1 MTGAAGGVGT
11 RAAAFTSAALIASQ
25 VAGKAARDALF
36 LTSFPVTMLPAVT
49 ALSAGLSLAGA
60 LWISRVI
67 ARRSPATVLPR
78 LFAVS
83 ALGLI
88 VEWIVQAR
96 APAMAAVA
104 VYLHMA
110 VFGPLLL
117 TAFWSLVNERFDPH
131 SARHAVGRI
140 ALGGTVGGVL
150 GALLAWQAASHVA
163 LPTIILLLAALHV
176 ACLLGTLRFRARSV
190 RVNEPPPLVRVST
203 VTMLR
208 QEPYL
213 RSLALLVALGAIL
226 SALLD
231 YVFSREAVETFASG
245 SSLLT
250 FFALFW
256 LAIAVLS
263 LVMQLVLGQ
272 RALERLGLA
281 ANMAFLPLAVIVGGI
296 AVLAAPGLI
305 AASVLR
311 GGESVQRN
319 TMFRSAYE
327 LLYTPLSERQK
338 RSVKVHID
346 IGFDRIGTLIA
357 AGLIALGLAISPSEA
372 PTYLVALA
380 IALGAVTLAVV
391 RTLHAA
397 YTRALAHGL
406 RDGAVQLALPSLARP
421 DTSTEYVAENLE
433 RDRVIQRVEALR
445 PRHASSLASP
455 ARGGP
460 AFEALLAPTAIPD
473 GRQLLSADVDEV
485 SHALRSVELSAAS
498 PLTAYVILLLA
509 HKRLHV
515 EALAALC
522 RAAPAVTGQL
532 IDALVD
538 RGMDFVVRRR
548 IPIAL
553 AACTSQRAAEGLLI
567 GLVDARFEVRYA
579 CGRALWR
586 ITDASPDLVIPRET
600 IVDAIV
606 IEVERE
612 APSAAP
618 VELDPSAI
626 EEASALVDSMLALD
640 RVDRTLEHVFTIL
653 GLHLDREPLRM
664 AYRALHHPDIRHRG
678 TGLEYLQTVLP
689 RDIREA
695 VWPLV
700 GALAPLPPPRSAR
713 DVLADLARAT
723 VVHAPEGGERD

>member
-36 LTSFPVTMLPAVT
+36 LTSFPIEMLPAAT
-49 ALSAGLSLAGA
+49 ATAAVLSLAGA

-83 ALGLI
+83 ALGLVI
-88 VEWIVQAR
+88 EWIVDTR
-96 APAMAAVA
+96 APAVAAVA
-104 VYLHMA
+104 VYMHMS

-131 SARHAVGRI
+131 SARRAVGRI

-150 GALLAWQAASHVA
+150 GALLAWQAANLVT
-163 LPTIILLLAALHV
+163 LPTIILLLAGLHG
-176 ACLLGTLRFRARSV
+176 ACLVGTLRFRARSV
-190 RVNEPPPLVRVST
+190 RVNEPPALVRVST

-208 QEPYL
+208 REPYL

-231 YVFSREAVETFASG
+231 FVFNRQAVETFSSG

-281 ANMAFLPLAVIVGGI
+281 ANMAFLPLVVIAGGL
-296 AVLAAPGLI
+296 AVLAAPGVI
-305 AASVLR
+305 SASILR

-319 TMFRSAYE
+319 TLFRSAYE

-346 IGFDRIGTLIA
+346 IGFDRIGTLVA
-357 AGLIALGLAISPSEA
+357 AGLIALCLALSHAAA

-380 IALGAVTLAVV
+380 IVMGVVTLVVV

-406 RDGAVQLALPSLARP
+406 RDGAVQLALPSLALP

-433 RDRVIQRVEALR
+433 RDHVIQRVEALR
-445 PRHASSLASP
+445 PRHDSSRASP

-460 AFEALLAPTAIPD
+460 AFEALRAPSALPD
-473 GRQLLSADVDEV
+473 GRRLLSADVDEV
-485 SHALRSVELSAAS
+485 SHALRSVQLEST
-498 PLTAYVILLLA
+498 PTLTPYVILLLA
-509 HKRLHV
+509 HKQLHGD
-515 EALAALC
+515 ALAALS
-522 RAAPAVTGQL
+522 RAAPGMTGQL
-532 IDALVD
+532 LDALVD
-538 RGMDFVVRRR
+538 RRMDFVVRRR
-548 IPIAL
+548 VPIAL
-553 AACTSQRAAEGLLI
+553 AACTSQRAVDGLLV
-567 GLVDARFEVRYA
+567 GLADHRFEVRYA

-586 ITDASPDLVIPRET
+586 VTDANLDIVIPREKL
-600 IVDAIV
+600 VEAIL
-606 IEVERE
+606 IEAERE
-612 APSAAP
+612 APSAGP
-618 VELDPSAI
+618 VELDASAI
-626 EEASALVDSMLALD
+626 EEASALVDAMLALD

-653 GLHLDREPLRM
+653 GLLLDREPLRM

-689 RDIREA
+689 HDIRNA

-713 DVLADLARAT
+713 DVLSDLARAT